1 MTIWLGFRGKFGR
14 DSRVNPP
21 EYIFRG
27 VSEMSY
33 FNDELRDVMGSIKNG
48 QSASGLDF
56 FIELKRKI
64 NNGYELYSEFNLR
77 LIFSDITLQNEFSS
91 LLSTIKLERIIL
103 RSILKNKDKKITIDD
118 LITNIFESNNL
129 LDFHT
134 YIRGGEFYSGT
145 GSVVGRQV
153 KVGKTV
159 GVQRGAGP
167 MAMEDDGDRK
177 IRDLKKKYK
186 KFYRKFSVGQ
196 KSTNNIFSIIT
207 DLYPVIKVIIAGF
220 LGYYVVSNKD
230 ELYQYAVN
238 KYEQFSSFKSENF
251 DKYFNEKNDLDAEIT
266 DEISGS
272 LFSKIKNADE
282 VISCKIS
289 EQFGGEYRRILVK
302 KYLSCN
308 VLVDKLNLE
317 NFELNRGNCSVS
329 ENSKIKTTGT
339 YNFGDSINI
348 EIYDFLRNERRRV
361 MKIFRPNSTEAEISE
376 EIKNNKNNILYD
388 VDYDGQTNCNLI
400 EARFVIDSDTY
411 IYKVN

>member
-1 MTIWLGFRGKFGR
+1 
-14 DSRVNPP
+14 
-21 EYIFRG
+21 
-27 VSEMSY
+27 MSY
-33 FNDELRDVMGSIKNG
+33 FDDELREILECIKNEE
-48 QSASGLDF
+48 SASVLEF
-56 FIELKRKI
+56 FTELKRKI
-64 NNGYELYSEFNLR
+64 DSGFEINSEFDLR
-77 LIFSDITLQNEFSS
+77 LIFADLNIKNSISEFLNSTQLQ
-91 LLSTIKLERIIL
+91 RIIL
-103 RSILKNKDKKITIDD
+103 RSILKNKDKKISIDD
-118 LITNIFESNNL
+118 FIRSVFESNNQ
-129 LDFHT
+129 LDIER
-134 YIRGGEFYSGT
+134 YIREGEVDSGL
-145 GSVVGRQV
+145 GSLLGQRVNME
-153 KVGKTV
+153 KTV

-186 KFYRKFSVGQ
+186 KFYRKFSVSQ
-196 KSTNNIFSIIT
+196 KGTNDVFSMIKELSPLIIRG
-207 DLYPVIKVIIAGF
+207 IIGGF
-220 LGYYVVSNKD
+220 LGYYIVSNQN

-238 KYEQFSSFKSENF
+238 KYEKFVSFKSENF
-251 DKYFNEKNDLDAEIT
+251 DKYFNEKNDLDTEIT
-266 DEISGS
+266 DEISSS

-308 VLVDKLNLE
+308 VVVDKLNLE

-348 EIYDFLRNERRRV
+348 EIYDFVRNEQRRI

-376 EIKNNKNNILYD
+376 EIKNNKNNFLYD